1 MIYCVGICVLAFVF
15 GICVLQT
22 GENSNHLFSVGEG
35 MKDRDEEGGR
45 ENKIQNTLFAYVA
58 FPFFLSQLLRRILI
72 D

>member
-1 MIYCVGICVLAFVF
+1 MVYLCWHLCF

-35 MKDRDEEGGR
+35 MPGMKDRDEEGER

-58 FPFFLSQLLRRILI
+58 FPFFLSQ
-72 D
+72 